1 MMMMTTTYIHNAL
14 PFNLSH
20 NEHKALLE
28 LKNNTEI
35 NPKEANKG
43 TTTVIVNKCDKIQ
56 EGQTHLNN
64 REHYRSL
71 EKPMAKEAVQQVNKL
86 ITQLHKNKIL
96 DDMMK
101 KWLSQTCNP
110 PRI

>member
-1 MMMMTTTYIHNAL
+1 MTMMTTTYIHNAL

-20 NEHKALLE
+20 SEHKALLE

-35 NPKEANKG
+35 NRKEANKG

-56 EGQTHLNN
+56 EGQTDLNN

-71 EKPMAKEAVQQVNKL
+71 EKPMAKETVQQVNEL
-86 ITQLHKNKIL
+86 ITQLQKIKSL
-96 DDMMK
+96 M
-101 KWLSQTCNP
+101 
-110 PRI
+110 I

>member
-20 NEHKALLE
+20 NEHKALNL
-28 LKNNTEI
+28 
-35 NPKEANKG
+35 KEANKG
-43 TTTVIVNKCDKIQ
+43 TTTVIVNKCDKIK

-71 EKPMAKEAVQQVNKL
+71 EKPKATETVQQVNEL
-86 ITQLHKNKIL
+86 ITELHKNKIL
-96 DDMMK
+96 DDIMK
-101 KWLSQTCNP
+101 KWLTQTCNP